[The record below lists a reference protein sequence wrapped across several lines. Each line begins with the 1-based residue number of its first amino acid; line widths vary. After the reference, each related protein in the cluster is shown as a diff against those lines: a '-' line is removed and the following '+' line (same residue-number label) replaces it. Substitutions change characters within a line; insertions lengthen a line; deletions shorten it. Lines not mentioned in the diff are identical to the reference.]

1 MEKVLRSLVKWV
13 INTYQ
18 NLHERRVLN
27 ESKKSQA
34 LMLEIEEKRREM
46 IYLASNAAYWD
57 DRVLQASRHLDQLIN
72 QFNKLKK
79 R

>member
-1 MEKVLRSLVKWV
+1 
-13 INTYQ
+13 
-18 NLHERRVLN
+18 LN